1 MVVLDIIVI
10 LTLFLLTGFLS
21 GRYRDRF
28 LFIKSFGLSMIM
40 IISGLASLILS
51 GYLVY
56 LIFVKLL
63 RDDGSIFI
71 FGVITIL
78 LAGIFNFFVIRL
90 LIKWND
96 YDEMLVA
103 ILEYYIQWTTIF
115 FTLYQFLTS
124 DQATLKQIGQLQ
136 ISTQTLDLN
145 LLNIIILPVLL
156 VSWIALAMVRLY
168 IKDHELAREESEKED
183 EVP

>member
-1 MVVLDIIVI
+1 MIILNIIVI
-10 LTLFLLTGFLS
+10 LALFLLTGFLS

-28 LFIKSFGLSMIM
+28 LFFKSFGLSIIM
-40 IISGLASLILS
+40 IISGLVSLLLS
-51 GYLVY
+51 GSLVY
-56 LIFVKLL
+56 FIFVKLL
-63 RDDGSIFI
+63 NDDGSIFI

-78 LAGIFNFFVIRL
+78 MAGVFNYFVIL
-90 LIKWND
+90 QLIKWND
-96 YDEMLVA
+96 YNEMLVA

-124 DQATLKQIGQLQ
+124 DKATLKQIGELK

-156 VSWIALAMVRLY
+156 VSWIALAMVRLF
-168 IKDHELAREESEKED
+168 IKDHKMAREESKKED
-183 EVP
+183 ETP